1 MAACQYPENY
11 GFAVSQEASPSGGH
25 GTDRQR
31 LSWSIINPTFLS
43 PWIFYLPLCGE
54 GRFGHAITLNDPLG
68 MQFASCWWHGIPH
81 VPFLVT
87 WLWESSV
94 LPCLHTQRIL
104 ETGNISNYWVS
115 RWKLNQNSTTAGFAL
130 PAWLAPWVEGWPALA
145 GSASLQT
152 SPGDLSE
159 RWFTSWRENPFI
171 YL

>member
-1 MAACQYPENY
+1 MTACQYPENY

-43 PWIFYLPLCGE
+43 PWIFYLPLCG
-54 GRFGHAITLNDPLG
+54 GRSLWACYHTEWSFGDAVCFMLVAWHTPRTLSCHLALG
-68 MQFASCWWHGIPH
+68 KQC
-81 VPFLVT
+81 
-87 WLWESSV
+87 
-94 LPCLHTQRIL
+94 PCLHTQRIL

-152 SPGDLSE
+152 SPSDLSE